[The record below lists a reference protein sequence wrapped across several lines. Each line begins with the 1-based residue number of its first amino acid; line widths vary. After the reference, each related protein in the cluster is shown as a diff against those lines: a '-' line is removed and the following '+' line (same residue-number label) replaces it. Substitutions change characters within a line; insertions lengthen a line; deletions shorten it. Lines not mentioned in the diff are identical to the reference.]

1 MKISDILSCLETRTA
16 NCLRSL
22 VDNQL
27 SMPISEFVTKY
38 TWKDF
43 LWIKNSGKK
52 SLANLRNVLKEKG
65 YNF

>member
-52 SLANLRNVLKEKG
+52 SLANLCIKRKRL
-65 YNF
+65 

>member
-43 LWIKNSGKK
+43 LWIKNPAK
-52 SLANLRNVLKEKG
+52 NH
-65 YNF
+65 